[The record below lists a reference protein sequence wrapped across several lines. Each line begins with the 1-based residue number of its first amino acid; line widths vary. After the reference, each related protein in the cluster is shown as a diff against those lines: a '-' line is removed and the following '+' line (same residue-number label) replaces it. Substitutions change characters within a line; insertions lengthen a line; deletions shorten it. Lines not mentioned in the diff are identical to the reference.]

1 MPLGSEKVLS
11 VFIEEEMKNS
21 YIDYSMS
28 VITNRAL
35 PDVRDGL
42 KPSNRRIL
50 VAMNDLNLAPGRP
63 HRKCAKIAGDTS
75 GNYHPH
81 GEQVVYPTLVRMAQ
95 DFNMRYT
102 LVDGQG
108 NFGSVDGDAP
118 AAMRY
123 TEARL
128 TPIAMEMLADLE
140 KDTVN
145 FIPNYDD
152 TRKEPVVLPSKFP
165 NLVCNG
171 SSGIAVGMATNIP
184 PHNLT
189 ETVDALVHLIDNPEC
204 EIKELLQYI
213 KGPDFPTGGIIFNL
227 AGMREGYLTGHGRF
241 MIRAKANVET
251 TKAGKEN
258 IIVSEIPYQVNKS
271 NLLEKIA
278 ELVRDKKMTGIA
290 DLRDE
295 SDRDGMRI
303 VIELKRDAQTD
314 VVLNQLF
321 KMTQMQVAFGM
332 NMLALVDGVPRV
344 LNIKVMLQKF
354 IDHRHDIVF
363 RRTKFELDEAE
374 KRAHIL
380 EGYKI
385 ALDNI
390 DAIIALIKKS
400 ASPAEAKEGLMKQF
414 KLSDIQAQ
422 AILEMRLQRLTGLER
437 KKIEDEYEAVIKLI
451 AELKGILESKAKRM
465 YIIKTELLEMKE
477 KYGDDRRTVVLE
489 EDITEDFS
497 IEDLIAEEDMVVT
510 ISHAGY
516 IKRLSISQYRKQAR
530 GTRGARGIETKEE
543 DFAEHMFVASTH
555 QYILFFTEKGKCY
568 WLKVHEV
575 PQGGKLAKGKPIVNM
590 IGIDKDDKVT
600 AFVQVRSFEDNA
612 FVVMTTRTGQIKK
625 TELSA
630 FANPRRD
637 GIIAM
642 TIPDD
647 DQVVEV
653 GLTDGSCDIVL
664 ATRQGQAIR
673 FPEDKVRSMGRA
685 AYGVRGITL
694 EKDDYVIGMVV
705 IKREGT
711 LLTVT
716 EHGYG
721 KRSAIA
727 DYRVTNRGGK
737 GVINIKTS
745 DRNGEVVAVKEVV
758 DDDELLLV
766 TQKGIVN
773 RISIS
778 QIRSIGRNTQG
789 VRLIHLEKDD
799 RLIDVARIAEGKETG
814 NGETNGNGN
823 GNGNGGENG
832 GNGNGLPAEQPDLG
846 LEDSGEPPDEGEPN
860 GTI

>member
-1 MPLGSEKVLS
+1 MPLGSENVKP

-95 DFNMRYT
+95 EFNMRYT

-108 NFGSVDGDAP
+108 NFGSIDGDAP

-128 TPIAMEMLADLE
+128 THIAMEMLADLE

-165 NLVCNG
+165 NLICNG

-184 PHNLT
+184 PHNLG
-189 ETVDALVHLIDNPEC
+189 ETVDALAHLIDNPEC
-204 EIKELLQYI
+204 EIRELLKFI

-241 MIRAKANVET
+241 MIRAKANTET
-251 TKAGKEN
+251 TKSGKET
-258 IIVSEIPYQVNKS
+258 IIVSEIPYQVNKA

-278 ELVRDKKMTGIA
+278 ELVRDKKMTGIS

-344 LNIKVMLQKF
+344 LNIKDMLQRF
-354 IDHRHDIVF
+354 IDHRHEVII
-363 RRTKFELDEAE
+363 RRTRFELNEAE

-400 ASPAEAKEGLMKQF
+400 ASPADAKEGLMKNF

-437 KKIEDEYEAVIKLI
+437 KKIEDEYEAIIKLI

-465 YIIKTELLEMKE
+465 YIIKTELLELKD

-555 QYILFFTEKGKCY
+555 QYILFFTQRGKCY

-590 IGIDKDDKVT
+590 IGIDKDDKVA
-600 AFVQVRSFEDNA
+600 AFVQVRSFDDNA
-612 FVVMTTRTGQIKK
+612 FVVMTTKTGQIKK

-630 FANPRRD
+630 FSNPRRD

-673 FPEDKVRSMGRA
+673 FPEDKVRPMGRT

-694 EKDDYVIGMVV
+694 ENNDYVIGMVV

-745 DRNGEVVAVKEVV
+745 DRNGLVVAVKEVV
-758 DDDELLLV
+758 DNDELLLI
-766 TQKGIVN
+766 TQQGIVN
-773 RISIS
+773 RISVE

-789 VRLIHLEKDD
+789 VRLIHLEKSD
-799 RLIDVARIAEGKETG
+799 RLVDVARFAEGKEDANG
-814 NGETNGNGN
+814 NGNGKNGNGN
-823 GNGNGGENG
+823 GNGHE
-832 GNGNGLPAEQPDLG
+832 PDSAIEQSDLE
-846 LEDSGEPPDEGEPN
+846 LDESGEPPDDNGGEEKE
-860 GTI
+860 